1 MRILYL
7 LALVALAFP
16 TQAQTPFWT
25 EDFGNGLPSGWTS
38 TDGSNQNAIWTWC
51 SDPTAGNNQPG
62 CSPVW
67 GDNTNQQDP
76 FQATTATNGFMTVD
90 SDEYGNLAADHISRL
105 TTSAIDC
112 SGKSAVYV
120 KMQSHLGTYT
130 YNADENAILRVSTD
144 QVNWSSY
151 PIFNGLT
158 TQVRWSANP
167 EISIVNISDVAANQ
181 PVVYIQWQWTGNFE
195 YMWDLDD
202 IELFDENPTPKHDL
216 ALGDIFY
223 PASSFAT
230 PASELRTDTF
240 GFYAYVT
247 NRGTDDQTN
256 VKLKVAVTTAA
267 GSLLYSDSTTIG
279 ALPSGYI
286 DSLITLNGSYAPEL
300 PVGDYTIT
308 YSISA
313 DSTDLRQENNSK
325 STNFLA
331 TASSFAKE
339 DGPEQYF
346 RPATLTD
353 PWYICN
359 YYRMSKSSQE
369 QYRALS
375 VDFTHTSNDSEV
387 AINEIEAAIYLL
399 KVKDGIDDN
408 LNNLDDS
415 DFLAS
420 FDWVGI
426 GEYIADETT
435 VDDGSIKSSELLDLG
450 SGEAGVELEQGGRY
464 MAAIAYAGVN
474 RFVFHAYND
483 DNKYFFTSTLHYGSS
498 FFTFGPDVNA
508 VLRLNLGLV
517 STTDERP
524 LADQA
529 MVVTPNPVTNRLN
542 LNIQLNAVQP
552 VTVTVAD
559 LSGKV
564 IITQDFEQ
572 VQQEVLSFN
581 LPKLAAGTYLARIAT
596 PEGTL
601 TKKFVKL

>member
-1 MRILYL
+1 MRIFYL
-7 LALVALAFP
+7 LTLLALAFP
-16 TQAQTPFWT
+16 MQAQSSFWS
-25 EDFGNGLPSGWTS
+25 ENFANGLPNGWTT
-38 TDGSNQNAIWTWC
+38 TDGSGQNAIWTWC
-51 SDPTAGNNQPG
+51 SDPTAGNNEPG

-90 SDEYGNLAADHISRL
+90 SDEYGNLAADHVSRL
-105 TTSAIDC
+105 TTGVIDC

-120 KMQSHLGTYT
+120 KMQSHIGVYT
-130 YNADENAILRVSTD
+130 YSADDNAILRVSTD

-181 PVVYIQWQWTGNFE
+181 PVVYIQWQWTGNYD

-202 IELFDENPTPKHDL
+202 IELFDQNPTPKHDV

-247 NRGTDDQTN
+247 NRGTDTQTN
-256 VKLKVAVTTAA
+256 VKLKVAVTDAT
-267 GSLLYSDSTTIG
+267 GGLLYSDSTTIG
-279 ALPSGYI
+279 SLPSGYI

-300 PVGDYTIT
+300 PNGDYTIT

-375 VDFTHTSNDSEV
+375 VDFTHTSNDTEV

-450 SGEAGVELEQGGRY
+450 SGESGVTLEQGGRY

-529 MVVTPNPVTNRLN
+529 MVVTPNPVVDRLN
-542 LNIQLNAVQP
+542 LSIQLDQVQP

-564 IITQDFEQ
+564 IITQDVEQ

-601 TKKFVKL
+601 TKKFIKL

>member
-1 MRILYL
+1 
-7 LALVALAFP
+7 
-16 TQAQTPFWT
+16 
-25 EDFGNGLPSGWTS
+25 
-38 TDGSNQNAIWTWC
+38 
-51 SDPTAGNNQPG
+51 
-62 CSPVW
+62 
-67 GDNTNQQDP
+67 
-76 FQATTATNGFMTVD
+76 
-90 SDEYGNLAADHISRL
+90 
-105 TTSAIDC
+105 
-112 SGKSAVYV
+112 
-120 KMQSHLGTYT
+120 
-130 YNADENAILRVSTD
+130 
-144 QVNWSSY
+144 
-151 PIFNGLT
+151 
-158 TQVRWSANP
+158 
-167 EISIVNISDVAANQ
+167 
-181 PVVYIQWQWTGNFE
+181 
-195 YMWDLDD
+195 
-202 IELFDENPTPKHDL
+202 
-216 ALGDIFY
+216 
-223 PASSFAT
+223 
-230 PASELRTDTF
+230 
-240 GFYAYVT
+240 
-247 NRGTDDQTN
+247 
-256 VKLKVAVTTAA
+256 
-267 GSLLYSDSTTIG
+267 
-279 ALPSGYI
+279 
-286 DSLITLNGSYAPEL
+286 LNGSYAPEL

-325 STNFLA
+325 STNFLS

-375 VDFTHTSNDSEV
+375 VDFTHTSNDAEV
-387 AINEIEAAIYLL
+387 AINEIEAAVYLL

-450 SGEAGVELEQGGRY
+450 SGESGVALEQGGRY

-529 MVVTPNPVTNRLN
+529 MVVTPNPVVDRLN
-542 LNIQLNAVQP
+542 LSIQLDQVQP

-564 IITQDFEQ
+564 IITQDVEQ